1 MVRPD
6 DDTYTYT
13 FSLKPGCANHPP
25 YQDAFRKL
33 KGGEISQQA
42 RLKARKKTQKK
53 IIKLK

>member
-13 FSLKPGCANHPP
+13 FSLKPGCVNHPP

-42 RLKARKKTQKK
+42 RLKARKKRKK
-53 IIKLK
+53 R